1 MPTLTTEEPDSY
13 DIDYFY
19 PKYKDHFGVFIKETD
34 AAILKVLPSAFS
46 PPNCETKIKNTYH
59 YFPVPTQPTI
69 STCICKKYHVNFTS
83 QFYHIPTELTTK
95 TLTQEPT
102 PMNTSPIVNIERRFP
117 KIKDTI
123 PKSPIKQS
131 TTQNLNLANTQPRI
145 LFPNY
150 YQDPTPTAI
159 TPHSQHF
166 HTCFLCKT
174 KDIPC
179 VKLSLNEQH
188 APDYSKCCIFKG
200 HLLHRECAKLTQDFE
215 LALVQKKLNSKQLF

>member
-1 MPTLTTEEPDSY
+1 MPTLTSKEPDSY

-19 PKYKDHFGVFIKETD
+19 PKYKDRFGVFIKETD
-34 AAILKVLPSAFS
+34 AAILKVMTSAFS

-83 QFYHIPTELTTK
+83 QFYRIPTELTTK
-95 TLTQEPT
+95 TLSQEPT
-102 PMNTSPIVNIERRFP
+102 PMDTSPIVNIERRFP
-117 KIKDTI
+117 KIKDTV

-131 TTQNLNLANTQPRI
+131 TTNLDLTNTQPRI

-150 YQDPTPTAI
+150 HQDPTPTAI

-166 HTCFLCKT
+166 HTCFLCKA

-179 VKLSLNEQH
+179 VKLSSNEQH

-200 HLLHRECAKLTQDFE
+200 
-215 LALVQKKLNSKQLF
+215 VYYIVNVLN

>member
-19 PKYKDHFGVFIKETD
+19 PKYKNRFEVFIKETD
-34 AAILKVLPSAFS
+34 AAILKVIPSAFS

-83 QFYHIPTELTTK
+83 QFYRISTELTTK
-95 TLTQEPT
+95 TLSQEPT
-102 PMNTSPIVNIERRFP
+102 PMDTSPIVNNERRFP
-117 KIKDTI
+117 KIKDTV

-131 TTQNLNLANTQPRI
+131 TTNLDLTNTQSRI

-150 YQDPTPTAI
+150 HQDPTPT
-159 TPHSQHF
+159 
-166 HTCFLCKT
+166 
-174 KDIPC
+174 
-179 VKLSLNEQH
+179 
-188 APDYSKCCIFKG
+188 
-200 HLLHRECAKLTQDFE
+200 LLLLTHNTFILVSYAKLKIFPM
-215 LALVQKKLNSKQLF
+215 LNYLQMNNMHQNIPNIVSL